1 MIRFASVAS
10 NDELTAVDR
19 ALRTTGALTGDDA
32 VEALGWQAVGSVHDE
47 VQSSLGFRQG
57 RQLASAY
64 KTDHLAGSRR
74 WLVHNISDYPARFA
88 AAAERAAV
96 AQQSLVG
103 QIMGRL
109 QANRSADPA
118 GPSALES

>member
-1 MIRFASVAS
+1 M
-10 NDELTAVDR
+10 
-19 ALRTTGALTGDDA
+19 
-32 VEALGWQAVGSVHDE
+32 GSVHDE